1 MKSPFRKIIQH
12 GPAVFL
18 IAGLLAAAWANFF
31 VSPEIELSQVLCSP
45 SPSHLWGC
53 DAFGRD
59 LFLGTLRGAWNSA
72 GFALAATAASL
83 SLGIVTG
90 LAAAQGRDGRGS
102 PALESLLAGV
112 LSFPSLLLALAWSA
126 ARGGGFSTLFG
137 ALVLGSF
144 PGFARLVLVRARELK
159 STPYLEASQAAGASP
174 FQQSRRH
181 LLPAC
186 LELGRAKAPSLF
198 AQTLLAEATL
208 SFLGVGAPLGT
219 ETWGRALAQGR
230 DYLIEAP
237 HIALASGVPL
247 ILTVL
252 CAQIMAD
259 RWDRKSLAALRDS
272 KLT

>member
-1 MKSPFRKIIQH
+1 MKKRVRQILHHAPL
-12 GPAVFL
+12 VFL
-18 IAGLLAAAWANFF
+18 ISGLLAAAGAHFF
-31 VSPEIELSQVLCSP
+31 GSKEIELSAVLCPPTS
-45 SPSHLWGC
+45 SHPWGC

-59 LFLGTLRGAWNSA
+59 LFLGTLRGAWNSV
-72 GFALAATAASL
+72 GFALAATATSL
-83 SLGIVTG
+83 VLGIATG
-90 LAAAQGRDGRGS
+90 LVVAQGRDGRGS
-102 PALESLLAGV
+102 PTLESLLAGV
-112 LSFPSLLLALAWSA
+112 LAFPSLLLALAWSA
-126 ARGGGFSTLFG
+126 ARGGGFATLLG

-159 STPYLEASQAAGASP
+159 STAYLEASQAAGASP

-186 LELGRAKAPSLF
+186 LELGRAKAPALF

-237 HIALASGVPL
+237 HIALASGIPL
-247 ILTVL
+247 VITVL
-252 CAQIMAD
+252 CAQLLAD
-259 RWDRKSLAALRDS
+259 QWDRKSLAASRDS